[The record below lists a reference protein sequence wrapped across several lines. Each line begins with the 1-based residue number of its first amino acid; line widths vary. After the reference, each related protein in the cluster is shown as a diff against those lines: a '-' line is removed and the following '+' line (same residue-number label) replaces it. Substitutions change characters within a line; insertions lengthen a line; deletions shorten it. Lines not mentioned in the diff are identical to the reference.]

1 MRSVNKDV
9 NYGLNDVGPVLRDDS
24 EEALEI
30 SGIEM

>member
-9 NYGLNDVGPVLRDDS
+9 NYGLNYVEPVLCDDS